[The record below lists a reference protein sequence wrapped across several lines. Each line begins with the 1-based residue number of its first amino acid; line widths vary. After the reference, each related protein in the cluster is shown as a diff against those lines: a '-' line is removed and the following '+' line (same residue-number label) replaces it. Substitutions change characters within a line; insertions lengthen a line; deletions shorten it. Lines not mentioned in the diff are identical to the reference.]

1 MTAPG
6 FVPRSSGVNRVLSE
20 VPIPDDRVMS
30 RRRRGAVRTVRCT
43 TCSSRRCSR
52 GRLHVRTHQPRIR
65 CRMTASV
72 HICTARRRTP
82 GGEAFAAGH
91 RSRGI
96 CSCRWVFDWAATC
109 NPLNRAF
116 PDHTPCRSPCRA
128 ESHGAPT
135 QKGNRG
141 LHPQRLGNPMP
152 RRMAGGTS
160 PKLHTPTASHCT
172 VTAGIGTA
180 HAISGGP

>member
-52 GRLHVRTHQPRIR
+52 GRLHVRTHPPRIR

-128 ESHGAPT
+128 ESHRAPT
-135 QKGNRG
+135 ENLRSNSMTQ
-141 LHPQRLGNPMP
+141 HPCP
-152 RRMAGGTS
+152 RA
-160 PKLHTPTASHCT
+160 PPW
-172 VTAGIGTA
+172 IGTA
-180 HAISGGP
+180 LRIDKRGKSNDSFTTSTRGHAA

>member
-1 MTAPG
+1 MQCALEPAPDGKKSTMPPVSRSATRLTDTPTVYNSVTAPG

-30 RRRRGAVRTVRCT
+30 RRRRAAVRTVRCT
-43 TCSSRRCSR
+43 TCSYRRCSR
-52 GRLHVRTHQPRIR
+52 GRLHVRTHPPRIR

-96 CSCRWVFDWAATC
+96 CFCRWVSDWAATC

-116 PDHTPCRSPCRA
+116 PDRTPYRSPCRA
-128 ESHGAPT
+128 ESHRAPT
-135 QKGNRG
+135 RKFFDR
-141 LHPQRLGNPMP
+141 
-152 RRMAGGTS
+152 
-160 PKLHTPTASHCT
+160 TP
-172 VTAGIGTA
+172 
-180 HAISGGP
+180 